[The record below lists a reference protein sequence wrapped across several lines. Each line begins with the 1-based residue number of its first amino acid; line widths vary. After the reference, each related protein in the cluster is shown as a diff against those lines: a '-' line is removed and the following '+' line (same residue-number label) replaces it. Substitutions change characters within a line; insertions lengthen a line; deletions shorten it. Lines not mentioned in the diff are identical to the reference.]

1 MKALLTSFDLL
12 LIVLAFFIMAL
23 GLARRWSL
31 WREKKPAGISGD
43 WKGLMA
49 SVLAHRGILN
59 RPSVGEAHL
68 AAFWGVIIPLLV
80 IIFAQF
86 GFIIP
91 QAPAKL
97 LHLIQDLAHERRPGT

>member
-1 MKALLTSFDLL
+1 MKSLLTSFDLL

-59 RPSVGEAHL
+59 RL
-68 AAFWGVIIPLLV
+68 ASDVLSAAGSGL
-80 IIFAQF
+80 
-86 GFIIP
+86 
-91 QAPAKL
+91 
-97 LHLIQDLAHERRPGT
+97 GTS